1 LPIATPRQWRVIHV
15 QVPPLAAE
23 SVASLL
29 VETTGRGVTLTES
42 DEQVTIT
49 GYIYQ
54 QPEAIE
60 KDLAE
65 QLRQLA
71 ANLGMAG
78 AFQINVSEIAETDWL
93 GEWRD
98 SYRPLRV
105 GRRLVIKPSWHT
117 WPPADGSLPAFD
129 DDIVIEM
136 DPQMAFG
143 TGQHPT
149 TQSCLEVLEDTVRPG
164 CTVADVGCGSGIL
177 SIAAIKLGA
186 ATAVAIDNDPIAV
199 QIAQANAVDNSV
211 AAQVKVILGEGLK
224 ATGEQFDIVLANIN
238 TPTIVALSGNLAQ
251 HTARGGC
258 VVVAGIPVVRAD
270 RVTSTLRQAGLWV
283 TETRVRGSWVCIVA
297 QRSGNTH

>member
-1 LPIATPRQWRVIHV
+1 
-15 QVPPLAAE
+15 
-23 SVASLL
+23 
-29 VETTGRGVTLTES
+29 
-42 DEQVTIT
+42 VTIT
-49 GYIYQ
+49 GYLHSH
-54 QPEAIE
+54 QPSAETE
-60 KDLAE
+60 LCE

-78 AFQINVSEIAETDWL
+78 AFQLSVSEVAETDWL

-117 WPPADGSLPAFD
+117 WPPADGPLPAFD

-149 TQSCLEVLEDTVRPG
+149 TQSCLEALEDTVRPG

-186 ATAVAIDNDPIAV
+186 ATALAIDNDPIAA
-199 QIAQANAVDNSV
+199 QIAQANAADNSV
-211 AAQVKVILGEGLK
+211 AGAVKVILGEGLK

-238 TPTIVALSGNLAQ
+238 TPTIVALSSNLAQ

-283 TETRVRGSWVCIVA
+283 TETRILGSWVCIVA
-297 QRSGNTH
+297 QRSGNTQ

>member
-1 LPIATPRQWRVIHV
+1 VR
-15 QVPPLAAE
+15 VPPLAAE

-29 VETTGRGVTLTES
+29 VETTGRGVALTES

-49 GYIYQ
+49 GYLYKHH
-54 QPEAIE
+54 PKAEAE
-60 KDLAE
+60 LHE

-71 ANLGMAG
+71 ANLRMAG
-78 AFQINVSEIAETDWL
+78 AFELSVSEVAETDWL

-105 GRRLVIKPSWHT
+105 GRRLVIKPSWHI
-117 WPPADGSLPAFD
+117 WPPADGSLPAFN
-129 DDIVIEM
+129 DDIILEI

-143 TGQHPT
+143 TGNHPT
-149 TQSCLEVLEDTVRPG
+149 TQLCLEVLEDTVRPG

-199 QIAQANAVDNSV
+199 QIAQANAADNLV
-211 AAQVKVILGEGLK
+211 AEQVKVILGEGLK
-224 ATGEQFDIVLANIN
+224 TTSEQFDIVLANIN

-251 HTARGGC
+251 HTASGGS
-258 VVVAGIPVVRAD
+258 VVVTGIPVVRAD
-270 RVTSTLRQAGLWV
+270 RVTSALRQAGLWV
-283 TETRVRGSWVCIVA
+283 TETRTKGSWVCIVA
-297 QRSGNTH
+297 GCPGNTQ

>member
-1 LPIATPRQWRVIHV
+1 LD
-15 QVPPLAAE
+15 
-23 SVASLL
+23 
-29 VETTGRGVTLTES
+29 ES
-42 DEQVTIT
+42 DDQVTIT

-60 KDLAE
+60 KDLPE

-78 AFQINVSEIAETDWL
+78 AFQLSVSEIAEADWL
-93 GEWRD
+93 GEWRE

-143 TGQHPT
+143 TGNHPT
-149 TQSCLEVLEDTVRPG
+149 TQSCLEVLEDNIRPG

-177 SIAAIKLGA
+177 SIAAVKLGA
-186 ATAVAIDNDPIAV
+186 ARAIAIDNDPIAV
-199 QIAQANAVDNSV
+199 QIAQANAADNLV
-211 AAQVKVILGEGLK
+211 AGQVNVMLGEGLK
-224 ATGEQFDIVLANIN
+224 ATGEQFDIVVANIN
-238 TPTIVALSGNLAQ
+238 TPTVVSLSSNLAQ
-251 HTARGGC
+251 HTASGGC
-258 VVVAGIPVVRAD
+258 VVVSGIPVVRAD

-297 QRSGNTH
+297 ERPGNAQ

>member
-1 LPIATPRQWRVIHV
+1 MPIATPRQWRVIHV
-15 QVPPLAAE
+15 RVPPLAAE

-29 VETTGRGVTLTES
+29 VEATGRGVALTES
-42 DEQVTIT
+42 NEQVTIT
-49 GYIYQ
+49 GYLYNH
-54 QPEAIE
+54 QPKAEAE
-60 KDLAE
+60 LCK

-78 AFQINVSEIAETDWL
+78 AFATNVSEVAETDWL

-105 GRRLVIKPSWHT
+105 GRRLVIKPSWHS

-149 TQSCLEVLEDTVRPG
+149 TQACLEALEDTVRPG

-199 QIAQANAVDNSV
+199 QIAQANAADNSV
-211 AAQVKVILGEGLK
+211 AREVKVILGEGLK

-238 TPTIVALSGNLAQ
+238 TPTIVALSGSLAQ

-258 VVVAGIPVVRAD
+258 VVAAGIPVVRAD

-283 TETRVRGSWVCIVA
+283 TDTRVLGSWVCIVA
-297 QRSGNTH
+297 ERSGNTQ

>member
-1 LPIATPRQWRVIHV
+1 LPIATLRQWQVIRVR
-15 QVPPLAAE
+15 VPSLAAE

-29 VETTGRGVTLTES
+29 VDATGRGVELSES
-42 DEQVTIT
+42 GNQVTVT

-54 QPEAIE
+54 HPKAIE
-60 KDLAE
+60 KDLPE

-78 AFQINVSEIAETDWL
+78 AFQLSISEVAEADWL

-117 WPPADGSLPAFD
+117 WPPTDGSLPAFD

-143 TGQHPT
+143 TGNHHT
-149 TQSCLEVLEDTVRPG
+149 TQLCLEMLEDYVRLG

-186 ATAVAIDNDPIAV
+186 ATAVATDNDPIAV
-199 QIAQANAVDNSV
+199 QIAQANAIHNMV
-211 AAQVKVILGEGLK
+211 ANQVEVILGEGLK
-224 ATGEQFDIVLANIN
+224 ATDERFDIVVANIN
-238 TPTIVALSGNLAQ
+238 TPTIVALSSNLAQ
-251 HTARGGC
+251 HTTRGGC
-258 VVVAGIPVVRAD
+258 VVVSGIPVVRAD
-270 RVTSTLRQAGLWV
+270 RVTSMLRQAGLWV
-283 TETRVRGSWVCIVA
+283 TETRTKGSWVCIIA
-297 QRSGNTH
+297 QRPGNT

>member
-1 LPIATPRQWRVIHV
+1 M
-15 QVPPLAAE
+15 AAE

-29 VETTGRGVTLTES
+29 VEATGRGVSLTES
-42 DEQVTIT
+42 DEQMTIT
-49 GYIYQ
+49 GYLYGH
-54 QPEAIE
+54 QPNAEAE
-60 KDLAE
+60 LRE
-65 QLRQLA
+65 QFSELA

-78 AFQINVSEIAETDWL
+78 AFQLSVSEVAEADWL

-117 WPPADGSLPAFD
+117 WPPTDGSLPAFD

-143 TGQHPT
+143 TGNHPT
-149 TQSCLEVLEDTVRPG
+149 TQSCLEVLEDNIRPG

-177 SIAAIKLGA
+177 SIAAVKLGA

-199 QIAQANAVDNSV
+199 QIAQANAADNLV
-211 AAQVKVILGEGLK
+211 AGQVKVILGEALK

-258 VVVAGIPVVRAD
+258 VVVSGIPVVRAD

-283 TETRVRGSWVCIVA
+283 TETRVQGSWVAIVA
-297 QRSGNTH
+297 ERPGNTQ

>member
-1 LPIATPRQWRVIHV
+1 MPIATPRQWRVIQV
-15 QVPPLAAE
+15 QVPPTAAE

-29 VETTGRGVTLTES
+29 VEATGRGVSLTES

-49 GYIYQ
+49 GYLHSH
-54 QPEAIE
+54 QPS
-60 KDLAE
+60 AE
-65 QLRQLA
+65 TKLRKQLRQLA
-71 ANLGMAG
+71 ANLEMAG
-78 AFQINVSEIAETDWL
+78 AFQLSISEVAETDWL

-98 SYRPLRV
+98 SYRPLRA

-143 TGQHPT
+143 TGNHPT
-149 TQSCLEVLEDTVRPG
+149 TQLCLEVLEDIVQPG

-186 ATAVAIDNDPIAV
+186 AMAVAIDNDPIAV
-199 QIAQANAVDNSV
+199 QIAHANIADNSV
-211 AAQVKVILGEGLK
+211 AGQVQVILGEGLK
-224 ATGEQFDIVLANIN
+224 ATGKQFDIVLANIN
-238 TPTIVALSGNLAQ
+238 TPTIVALSSSLAQ
-251 HTARGGC
+251 HTTKGGY
-258 VVVAGIPVVRAD
+258 VIVTGIPVVRAD

-283 TETRVRGSWVCIVA
+283 TETRVLGSWVCIVA
-297 QRSGNTH
+297 QRSGNT

>member
-1 LPIATPRQWRVIHV
+1 MR
-15 QVPPLAAE
+15 VPPLAAE

-29 VETTGRGVTLTES
+29 VEVTGRGVSLTES
-42 DEQVTIT
+42 AEQVTIT
-49 GYIYQ
+49 GYLYSH
-54 QPEAIE
+54 QPKAEAE
-60 KDLAE
+60 LRE
-65 QLRQLA
+65 QLEQLA
-71 ANLGMAG
+71 ANLEMAG
-78 AFQINVSEIAETDWL
+78 GFQLSVSEVAEAHWL

-105 GRRLVIKPSWHT
+105 GRKLVIRPSWHI
-117 WPPADGSLPAFD
+117 WPPTDGFLPAFD

-143 TGQHPT
+143 TGNHPT
-149 TQSCLEVLEDTVRPG
+149 TQLCLEALEDIVRAS

-177 SIAAIKLGA
+177 SIAAVKLGA

-211 AAQVKVILGEGLK
+211 AGQVKVILSEGLK
-224 ATGEQFDIVLANIN
+224 ATNEQFDIVLANIN

-251 HTARGGC
+251 HTAKGGS
-258 VVVAGIPVVRAD
+258 VVVSGIPVVRAD

-283 TETRVRGSWVCIVA
+283 TETRVRGSWVCVVA
-297 QRSGNTH
+297 ERPGNTQW

>member
-1 LPIATPRQWRVIHV
+1 LPIVPPRQWRVIHV
-15 QVPPLAAE
+15 RVPPLAAE

-49 GYIYQ
+49 GYLHSHQ
-54 QPEAIE
+54 LRAETE
-60 KDLAE
+60 LCE

-71 ANLGMAG
+71 ANLGMTG
-78 AFQINVSEIAETDWL
+78 AFQISVSEIAETDWL

-117 WPPADGSLPAFD
+117 WPPTDGPLPAFD
-129 DDIVIEM
+129 DCIVIEM

-143 TGQHPT
+143 TGNHPT
-149 TQSCLEVLEDTVRPG
+149 TQLCLEALEDIVRPG

-186 ATAVAIDNDPIAV
+186 ATALAIDNDPIAV
-199 QIAQANAVDNSV
+199 QITQANAAGNSV
-211 AAQVKVILGEGLK
+211 AGQVKVILSEGLK
-224 ATGEQFDIVLANIN
+224 ATGEHFDIVLANIN

-251 HTARGGC
+251 HAARGGC

-283 TETRVRGSWVCIVA
+283 TETRVLGSWVCIVA
-297 QRSGNTH
+297 QRSGNTQ

>member
-1 LPIATPRQWRVIHV
+1 MR
-15 QVPPLAAE
+15 VPPLAAE

-29 VETTGRGVTLTES
+29 VEATGRGVSLTES
-42 DEQVTIT
+42 DEQVTII
-49 GYIYQ
+49 GYLHSH
-54 QPEAIE
+54 QPSAET
-60 KDLAE
+60 KLRE

-78 AFQINVSEIAETDWL
+78 AFQPSVSEVAEADWL

-117 WPPADGSLPAFD
+117 WPPTDGSLPAFD

-143 TGQHPT
+143 TGNHPT
-149 TQSCLEVLEDTVRPG
+149 TQSCLEALEDIIRPG

-186 ATAVAIDNDPIAV
+186 ATAVAVDNDPIAV
-199 QIAQANAVDNSV
+199 QIAQANATDNSV
-211 AAQVKVILGEGLK
+211 AGQVKVILGEGLK
-224 ATGEQFDIVLANIN
+224 ATGEQFDIILANIN

-258 VVVAGIPVVRAD
+258 VVVAGIPVVRTD

-283 TETRVRGSWVCIVA
+283 TETRIRGSWVCIVA
-297 QRSGNTH
+297 QRSGSTQ

>member
-1 LPIATPRQWRVIHV
+1 MATLRQWRVINV
-15 QVPPLAAE
+15 RVPPLAAE

-29 VETTGRGVTLTES
+29 VEATGRGVSLTES

-49 GYIYQ
+49 AYLYSH
-54 QPEAIE
+54 QPKAEAE
-60 KDLAE
+60 LRE
-65 QLRQLA
+65 QLKQLA

-78 AFQINVSEIAETDWL
+78 TFQLSVSEVAEADWL

-129 DDIVIEM
+129 DDVLIEM

-143 TGQHPT
+143 TGNHPT
-149 TQSCLEVLEDTVRPG
+149 TQLCLEVLEDNIRPG

-186 ATAVAIDNDPIAV
+186 AT
-199 QIAQANAVDNSV
+199 
-211 AAQVKVILGEGLK
+211 K
-224 ATGEQFDIVLANIN
+224 
-238 TPTIVALSGNLAQ
+238 
-251 HTARGGC
+251 
-258 VVVAGIPVVRAD
+258 
-270 RVTSTLRQAGLWV
+270 
-283 TETRVRGSWVCIVA
+283 
-297 QRSGNTH
+297 

>member
-1 LPIATPRQWRVIHV
+1 M
-15 QVPPLAAE
+15 
-23 SVASLL
+23 L
-29 VETTGRGVTLTES
+29 VETTGRGVTLTEP

-49 GYIYQ
+49 GYLHSH
-54 QPEAIE
+54 QPSAETE
-60 KDLAE
+60 LCE

-78 AFQINVSEIAETDWL
+78 AFQLSVSEVAETDWL

-149 TQSCLEVLEDTVRPG
+149 TQSCLEALEDTVRPG

-199 QIAQANAVDNSV
+199 QIAQANAADNSV
-211 AAQVKVILGEGLK
+211 AGAVKVILGEGLK

-238 TPTIVALSGNLAQ
+238 TPTIVALSSNLAQ

-283 TETRVRGSWVCIVA
+283 TDTRVLGSWVCIVA
-297 QRSGNTH
+297 ERSGNTQ